1 MTIIDVIE
9 GDITKVRVDAIVNAA
24 NSTLL
29 GGGGVDGAIHRSGGP
44 DVLAQCK
51 ILRNTSLPNGLAPG
65 GAVATTAGLLPAKWV
80 IHAVGPRYSA
90 HEDRSGILRAAYIR
104 SLAVADSLGARTV
117 AFPLISGGSYGWPLE
132 DAIAQQLAAIVG
144 AYSRVEVVSVVAFS
158 ARGAK
163 LTTRLLS

>member
-9 GDITKVRVDAIVNAA
+9 GDITRVRVDAIVNAA

-29 GGGGVDGAIHRSGGP
+29 GGGGVDGAIHRAGGP

-51 ILRNTSLPNGLAPG
+51 VLRNTSLPNGLAAG

-132 DAIAQQLAAIVG
+132 DAVAQQLAAIVG